1 MKISTNAHA
10 RNWLGIALATS
21 ALGAGLLATTARTA
35 TPPAAATTSA
45 PPPVTVT
52 QTKPRIDV
60 AFVLDT
66 TGSMGGLIEGAKS
79 KIWSIAN
86 EMIRATP
93 TPEIRIGLVA
103 YRDRGDA
110 YVTQIHDLS
119 ADIDAVYG
127 TLRGFQADGGGDG
140 PESVNQALSD
150 AVTKLSWSQDRST
163 LKLVFLVGDAPP
175 HMDYAQDE
183 PYTRIVQAAVKKDL
197 VIDTIQCG
205 ADTETARVWQE
216 IARLGEGKF
225 VALGQTGDMVAMATP
240 LDGEIAALSRELG
253 KTAVGYGDDTRRKEV
268 EAKLSAAAEAPAPVA
283 ADKASFA
290 ARGGASGGIVTGEGD
305 LVADVATG
313 KAKIENVP
321 AASLP
326 PALQAMAPEERANY
340 VKQQVE
346 KRADLTRQMNELV
359 GKRDAFL
366 ADERA
371 RVAASGAKDSF
382 DGTVAETVRE
392 QAKKK
397 GIVYEESE

>member
-1 MKISTNAHA
+1 MKLSTHTHA

-21 ALGAGLLATTARTA
+21 ALGAGLLASTARTA
-35 TPPAAATTSA
+35 TPPEASTTSA
-45 PPPVTVT
+45 PPPVT
-52 QTKPRIDV
+52 QAKPRIDV

-110 YVTQIHDLS
+110 YVTQLHDLS

-127 TLRGFQADGGGDG
+127 RLRGFQADGGGDG

-175 HMDYAQDE
+175 HMDYPQDE
-183 PYTRIVQAAVKKDL
+183 PYARIVEAAVKKDL
-197 VIDTIQCG
+197 IIDTIQCG
-205 ADTETARVWQE
+205 TDAETARVWQE

-225 VALGQTGDMVAMATP
+225 VALGQTGDMVAVSTP
-240 LDGEIAALSRELG
+240 VDGEIAALARELG

-283 ADKASFA
+283 ADKATFA

-305 LVADVATG
+305 LVADVVTG

-321 AASLP
+321 ASSLP
-326 PALQAMAPEERANY
+326 PALQAMAPEERADY
-340 VKQQVE
+340 VQKQVE
-346 KRADLTRQMNELV
+346 KRAELTRQMNELV
-359 GKRDAFL
+359 GKRDAVL

-371 RVAASGAKDSF
+371 RLAASGAKDSF
-382 DGTVAETVRE
+382 DGTVAESIRE

-397 GIVYEESE
+397 GIVYEEPK